1 MTSIEKLINSLEN
14 ELESAWKLPMSGGK
28 VFLDANE
35 IKFLIDEVK
44 NNLPME
50 LMQAK
55 KIVQDR
61 SSIIEKARNEA
72 ESMLKNSEDKIRSL
86 VNNHEIMKAAK
97 LQAENVIEQANSK
110 AKELRISADK
120 YASNI
125 MKNLDDAVSTS
136 LTEIKKIRKMFE
148 PTVDNIID

>member
-50 LMQAK
+50 LMQCEK
-55 KIVQDR
+55 RWRECTKTLTGNTCLRWR
-61 SSIIEKARNEA
+61 SFCRLHFSSVL
-72 ESMLKNSEDKIRSL
+72 ESVR
-86 VNNHEIMKAAK
+86 
-97 LQAENVIEQANSK
+97 
-110 AKELRISADK
+110 
-120 YASNI
+120 
-125 MKNLDDAVSTS
+125 
-136 LTEIKKIRKMFE
+136 
-148 PTVDNIID
+148 